1 MPVLGALKIETNGGL
16 QLTVNTK
23 GFRIIL
29 ATARLVSF
37 LTGRCVSSVSHCR
50 FRSRE
55 QTRSNF
61 FSRVCFPH
69 FQRTILAQ
77 FWSCSANASIKQRNI
92 HIIII
97 PQMNWILRWPNKI
110 HGGWDSLREHRE
122 GKFARKMGR
131 GNRMTQSEDQYWAK
145 AFYYGKVVRCGQ
157 PGSING

>member
-16 QLTVNTK
+16 QLTVNPK

-97 PQMNWILRWPNKI
+97 PHMNWILRWPNKI
-110 HGGWDSLREHRE
+110 HGGWDALREHR
-122 GKFARKMGR
+122 GKASSRAKWDEATEWHKARTSIEQRHFTMGKWR
-131 GNRMTQSEDQYWAK
+131 GAASQ
-145 AFYYGKVVRCGQ
+145 VR
-157 PGSING
+157 